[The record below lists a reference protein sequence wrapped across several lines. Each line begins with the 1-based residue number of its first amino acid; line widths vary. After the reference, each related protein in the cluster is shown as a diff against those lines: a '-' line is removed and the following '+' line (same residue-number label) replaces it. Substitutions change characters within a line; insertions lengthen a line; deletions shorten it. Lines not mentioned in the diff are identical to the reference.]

1 MLTQNF
7 DKNNYEFNSES
18 TIGIYLIH
26 GFSSSTYE
34 LKILAEFLSKKN
46 YHVVLNNLPGH
57 GTTVEDCNQSEYTDW
72 LDFSKIELAKLCSQS
87 NQTFI
92 IGVSMGAVIGLYL
105 STLFPINGL
114 IIGGTVLKFKLW
126 WNTNVL
132 NTLFCRFIKMRKK
145 ELILPK
151 EKRKK
156 TSFYGYDYYPLIAL
170 NEFRKMNKV
179 VIKRLNKVKSP
190 ILIIHSKND
199 QVSIKENV
207 ELIDQSIQS
216 TEKKILVVKKAHH
229 SVFDTNLDL
238 DEIFNEVNLFI
249 KNYI

>member
-1 MLTQNF
+1 MLTKNF
-7 DKNNYEFNSES
+7 DKNNYEFNPES

-72 LDFSKIELAKLCSQS
+72 LDFSKIELAILCSQS
-87 NQTFI
+87 NQSFI
-92 IGVSMGAVIGLYL
+92 LGVSMGAVIGLYL

-114 IIGGTVLKFKLW
+114 IIGGTVLKIKLW

-145 ELILPK
+145 ELILPI

-156 TSFYGYDYYPLIAL
+156 TSFLSRLIAFNL
-170 NEFRKMNKV
+170 DVYLTLISQIGSFCIIFLLLMLILATIFFKTLIYPV
-179 VIKRLNKVKSP
+179 LVLLNKIFFIVIFDLGVNIPAVIRNAALEISP
-190 ILIIHSKND
+190 GT
-199 QVSIKENV
+199 V
-207 ELIDQSIQS
+207 
-216 TEKKILVVKKAHH
+216 
-229 SVFDTNLDL
+229 
-238 DEIFNEVNLFI
+238 
-249 KNYI
+249 